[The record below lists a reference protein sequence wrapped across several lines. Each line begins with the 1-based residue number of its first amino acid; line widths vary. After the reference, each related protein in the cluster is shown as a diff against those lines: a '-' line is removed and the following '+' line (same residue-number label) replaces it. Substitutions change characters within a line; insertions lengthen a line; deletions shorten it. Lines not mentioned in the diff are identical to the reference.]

1 MLDIPLDADHLA
13 QLFGTSVVEVRTA
26 VGPQGCGALSYRRPS
41 AAERDV
47 ILLEVLKHLED
58 AGIRVSGENDPAV
71 WERGWGQIR
80 DVVARDGFNLKS
92 LKPQYFRNQMVLR
105 LAGDYACAPNEAFV
119 TDVDILLR
127 RIAYSRYLAGST
139 SVLELGCG
147 TGLNLLLLRDILPQA
162 KLAGADWARA
172 SVEILDLAS
181 REPGSKISGSQFNM
195 LTLEGRE
202 RLPLGPDTTVL
213 TVHSMEQLGSGFQP
227 LLDMLMLARP
237 KLCVHFEPIV
247 ELYNPAQLFDALAI
261 RYHKKRNYLQNY
273 LPALQGYAERGL
285 IEILDVRRLG
295 FGSQF
300 HEAYSLVVWR
310 PR

>member
-1 MLDIPLDADHLA
+1 MSDIHLDAENLA
-13 QLFGTSVVEVRTA
+13 RLFGISAADVRQ
-26 VGPQGCGALSYRRPS
+26 VLGPHGVPPLSYRRPS
-41 AAERDV
+41 ASEREAILRDV
-47 ILLEVLKHLED
+47 HKHLED
-58 AGIRVSGENDPAV
+58 PSLRISGENDSAV

-80 DVVARDGFNLKS
+80 DVVAREGFNLRS

-105 LAGDYACAPNEAFV
+105 LAGDYACAPNDTFV
-119 TDVDILLR
+119 TDVDVLLR

-162 KLAGADWARA
+162 KLVGADWARA

-181 REPGSKISGSQFNM
+181 KESGSKISGMQFNM

-202 RLPLGPDTTVL
+202 RLAIDSDTAVL

-227 LLDMLMLARP
+227 LFDMLMQAKPR
-237 KLCVHFEPIV
+237 LCVHFEPIV
-247 ELYNPAQLFDALAI
+247 ELYDPAQLFDALAI
-261 RYHKKRNYLQNY
+261 RYHKKRNYLQDY
-273 LPALQGYAERGL
+273 LPALQRYAEQGL
-285 IEILDVRRLG
+285 IEMLDVRRLG